1 MARSHAK
8 VLVQVWR
15 DKDWCDLSMPAQ
27 WLYVLIL
34 SQPKL
39 TLVGTLEVTTGRW
52 AHLCAGVSREAVED
66 ALSELRAASKVIVDD
81 HTDELLIRTFTTH
94 DIDPNRVNV
103 NLAKGLWGQWSCI
116 ASDHLRRMAVLFMPD
131 AVWDKLEPHAP
142 SDAAEIRRSA
152 RLEPDDRPRS
162 QPQPPPRYEPPPSS
176 HLPTDTSHRPGAPSA
191 DSQPGDKPLSALAAK
206 ALTAP
211 QRLTSRHLEIAEDK
225 SA

>member
-15 DKDWCDLSMPAQ
+15 DKDWTELSQAAQ
-27 WLYVLIL
+27 WLYVLLL

-52 AHLCAGVSREAVED
+52 AHLCVGVSRQDIED

-81 HTDELLIRTFTTH
+81 YTDELLIRTFTTH

-116 ASDHLRRMAVLFMPD
+116 ASDHLRRQAVLLIPG
-131 AVWDKLEPHAP
+131 ATWLKLEPHAP
-142 SDAAEIRRSA
+142 TDAVQIRRSA
-152 RLEPDDRPRS
+152 RLEPGEPPRS
-162 QPQPPPRYEPPPSS
+162 QPQPQPRNEPPPSS
-176 HLPTDTSHRPGAPSA
+176 HLPTDTTRPPGAPSC
-191 DSQPGDKPLSALAAK
+191 DSQPVDKPMHPLAAK

-211 QRLTSRHLEIAEDK
+211 TRLGPQRHLAIAEG
-225 SA
+225 A